1 MAAMRLDLIGR
12 YLRPHRKTVI
22 FGAIAL
28 VVVNVLSVTI
38 PMEVRRVIDEL
49 QVGFA
54 YDRVLSQAAW
64 IVLLASEAPGDGELT
79 ELARLLIRYDGF
91 PGAEDLQQDMQ
102 RLLTLWSLS
111 RDELNHQVRA
121 LWAKGYR
128 PGAAASDAVG
138 SGFDT
143 SETSDG

>member
-1 MAAMRLDLIGR
+1 MSDSPSESTQSHPLHGTDRDLI
-12 YLRPHRKTVI
+12 
-22 FGAIAL
+22 
-28 VVVNVLSVTI
+28 
-38 PMEVRRVIDEL
+38 
-49 QVGFA
+49 
-54 YDRVLSQAAW
+54 DR
-64 IVLLASEAPGDGELT
+64 LLACEAPGDGELT

-111 RDELNHQVRA
+111 REELNHQVRA
-121 LWAKGYR
+121 LWSEGYR
-128 PGAAASDAVG
+128 PGAAASDPVG